1 VVRESAVGSPVRQ
14 AQGPERVEGL
24 ALAATAQPRFLP
36 VRRKTVFAVGTA
48 WIWLGASV
56 VFGALCAFSTNASGQ
71 STSIVAN
78 QPMGE
83 AKGVFPGRV
92 VWVHDPNAV
101 NQNCVPNVA
110 GHGWYLP
117 ENNNQTVIDGMVS
130 TALRDL
136 TGKTNDLAAWTAIFQ
151 YHNAALGKG
160 AVSYAPGEKI
170 FIKINATSAWDGN
183 FNTTDLTP
191 NADPTSPYSFIT
203 ETSVGPVLTV
213 LRQLVNVVGVAQSNI
228 YVGDPLKHIYKHLYD
243 VWHGEFPN
251 VHYLDNGGYTQL
263 GRENVVPSTT
273 ATISYSD
280 RGTILRTDP
289 GDATVTLDH
298 LYTISDEAD
307 YVINIPMLKG
317 HKRAGMTIFAKNNF
331 GSQTRVDA
339 SHLHNGLVAPA
350 EMPPN
355 APQNAPRGGYGL
367 YRVQV
372 DLMSH
377 SMLGKK
383 NLVFLMDALWATDF
397 ELDLPLKWQMPPFNN
412 SYMSS
417 VFASLDPV
425 AIESVGYDFLRSEFT
440 ATRVPAAGTY
450 VQMPG
455 VDDYLHQAADSANWP
470 SGIVYDPNNTGTPI
484 GSLGAHEH
492 WNNATAMQYS
502 RNLAPTGAGIE
513 LVQTGQTIGVGP
525 ISNRAVLPGGNA
537 TFTVT
542 ATGMGPLSYQW
553 QREAIGSSTWTNLS
567 DGGTYSGSATATL
580 TVGSAT
586 TAMNGDLFRCLIT
599 NADAAVTTSPIAL
612 AVETPMVVTTLA
624 GLAGSSGSAVGAG
637 SAARFN
643 SPADIAR
650 DSTGNV
656 YVADTDNNTV
666 RMIIPAGVVTTLA
679 GQAGVSGSNDG
690 SGSALF
696 NHPAGIAVDG
706 AGNAYVA
713 DTNNNTIRKLVIASG
728 AVTTVT
734 GRVGIAGSTDGIG
747 TAASF
752 NGPSGIAVDTAGN
765 LYVADTLN
773 HAIRQVTPAGVV
785 TTIAGTAG
793 ASGFIDGTGSAALFH
808 GPQGLV
814 LDASGNLFIADTNNN
829 AVRKLVLASGA
840 VTTAAGQTGIAGS
853 ADGPSSQA
861 QFHFPSGIGIDA
873 AGNLY
878 VADTDNDTLRKIAL
892 SGAVS
897 TLAGLAGTSGSADG
911 TGTAARFNFP
921 TGVAANSTGDIYLA
935 DTNNHTIRLCVVPA
949 APSITTQPQSQT
961 VTAGANVTFS
971 VTATGKP
978 APTYQ
983 WLFDGTAISGATSS
997 TLTLNNV
1004 QPASAGYYSVLV
1016 TNSTRSLTSDQ
1027 ATLTVNSAGGG
1038 SSGGSGGGG
1047 GGGGGGG
1054 APSLWFC
1061 SVLLLLAAA
1070 RRTFRRQP

>member
-1 VVRESAVGSPVRQ
+1 MSSTFNPSPAISRHLSTLIRP
-14 AQGPERVEGL
+14 AA
-24 ALAATAQPRFLP
+24 ALFRPARFL
-36 VRRKTVFAVGTA
+36 RHSRLSA
-48 WIWLGASV
+48 LSASV
-56 VFGALCAFSTNASGQ
+56 VFGALWAFSPNASGQ
-71 STSIVAN
+71 STPVVAN

-92 VWVHDPNAV
+92 VWVHDLSAV
-101 NQNCVPNVA
+101 NQNCVVNTPGA
-110 GHGWYLP
+110 AWYLP
-117 ENNNQTVIDGMVS
+117 ANNNQTVIDGMVS
-130 TALRDL
+130 TALRGL

-170 FIKINATSAWDGN
+170 FIKINATSAWAGN
-183 FNTTDLTP
+183 FNPTDLTP
-191 NADPTSPYSFIT
+191 NSDPTSPYSFVT
-203 ETSVGPVLTV
+203 ETSVGPVLSV
-213 LRQLVNVVGVAQSNI
+213 LRQLVNVVGVAQGNI

-243 VWHGEFPN
+243 AWHAEFPN
-251 VHYLDNGGYTQL
+251 VHYLDNSGYTNL
-263 GRENVVPSTT
+263 GREVVVPSTT
-273 ATISYSD
+273 ATITYSD
-280 RGTILRTDP
+280 HGTVLATDP
-289 GDATVTLDH
+289 GDIPVTMDH
-298 LYTISDEAD
+298 LYTISDQAD

-317 HKRAGMTIFAKNNF
+317 HERAGMTMFAKNNF
-331 GSQTRVDA
+331 GSQTQVDA
-339 SHLHNGLVAPA
+339 SHLHNGLVAPTNW
-350 EMPPN
+350 PN
-355 APQNAPRGGYGL
+355 VTRGTYGL

-397 ELDLPLKWQMPPFNN
+397 ELDIPLKWQMPPFNN
-412 SYMSS
+412 TFMSS

-440 ATRVPAAGTY
+440 ATRVPAAATY
-450 VQMPG
+450 VQMPA
-455 VDDYLHQAADSANWP
+455 VDDYLRQAADSANWP
-470 SGIVYDPNNTGTPI
+470 SGIVYDPDKTGTPI
-484 GSLGAHEH
+484 GSLGTNEH

-502 RNLAPTGAGIE
+502 RNLAPTGTGIE
-513 LVQTGQTIGVGP
+513 LVQTGQTIGVNP
-525 ISNRAVLPGGNA
+525 TNNQTVLPGGNA

-542 ATGMGPLSYQW
+542 ATGMPPLSYQW
-553 QREAIGSSTWTNLS
+553 QREAIGSSTWANLS
-567 DGGTYSGSATATL
+567 DGGAYSGSATATL

-586 TAMNGDLFRCLIT
+586 TAMNGDLFRCVIT
-599 NADAAVTTSPIAL
+599 DASTAVTTSAVAL
-612 AVETPMVVTTLA
+612 VVETPMVVSTLA
-624 GLAGSSGSAVGAG
+624 GTAGSSGSAVGAG

-643 SPADIAR
+643 SPADVAV
-650 DSTGNV
+650 DSSGSV
-656 YVADTDNNTV
+656 YAADTDNDTV
-666 RMIIPAGVVTTLA
+666 RMITPAGVVTTLA

-728 AVTTVT
+728 AVTTLA
-734 GRVGIAGSTDGIG
+734 GQPGIAGSADGSG

-752 NGPSGIAVDTAGN
+752 NGPSGIAVDTALN

-773 HAIRQVTPAGVV
+773 HTIRKITTAGVV
-785 TTIAGTAG
+785 TTIAGAAG
-793 ASGFIDGTGSAALFH
+793 LSGTVDATGSAARFH

-829 AVRKLVLASGA
+829 AIRKLVASTGV
-840 VTTAAGQTGIAGS
+840 VTTVTGLTGSIGS

-878 VADTDNDTLRKIAL
+878 VADTDNQTLRKIAL

-911 TGTAARFNFP
+911 TGTAARFDFP
-921 TGVAANSTGDIYLA
+921 TGVALNNAGNVYLA
-935 DTNNHTIRLCVVPA
+935 DTNNHTIRLCVVPI
-949 APSITTQPQSQT
+949 APAITTQPQNQT

-971 VTATGKP
+971 VTASGKP

-997 TLTLNNV
+997 TLALNNV

-1027 ATLTVNSAGGG
+1027 AILTVNSAGGG

-1047 GGGGGGG
+1047 GG
-1054 APSLWFC
+1054 APSLWCC

-1070 RRTFRRQP
+1070 RRTFRRQH